1 MTWTLKTFDSLTP
14 YELYA
19 ILRLRTEV
27 FVVEQT
33 CVFQDMDNKDQLC
46 YHLMGWKDDL
56 LIAYTRLVP
65 PDIFYKEPSIGRVV
79 TSPAARGNGIGK
91 LLMKKSI
98 EDEQKNLSDMEE
110 QIRRHHLM
118 VEWREERSEAN
129 EKLPEARALVER
141 IEAEIAHDKKIVSL
155 KH

>member
-1 MTWTLKTFDSLTP
+1 
-14 YELYA
+14 
-19 ILRLRTEV
+19 
-27 FVVEQT
+27 
-33 CVFQDMDNKDQLC
+33 
-46 YHLMGWKDDL
+46 
-56 LIAYTRLVP
+56 
-65 PDIFYKEPSIGRVV
+65 
-79 TSPAARGNGIGK
+79 
-91 LLMKKSI
+91 MKKSI